1 MNKYLKDIDDFH
13 RRYGYH
19 QCDKPSI
26 PQKNTDLVSL
36 RIDLLDEE
44 LSELKVAIGDN
55 NVANALDALVDL
67 TYVILGTA
75 WLFNLPFDAAWEEV
89 HKANMKKVRA
99 SSKRSDFYDVVKPVD
114 WTAPDIIKVIKE
126 GKYESS

>member
-1 MNKYLKDIDDFH
+1 MNKYLKDINDFH
-13 RRYGYH
+13 TKYSYH

-44 LSELKVAIGDN
+44 LSELKVAIGD
-55 NVANALDALVDL
+55 
-67 TYVILGTA
+67 
-75 WLFNLPFDAAWEEV
+75 AAWEEV

-99 SSKRSDFYDVVKPVD
+99 RSDRSDFYDVVKPVD
-114 WTAPDIIKVIKE
+114 WTAPDITKVIKE
-126 GKYESS
+126 GKYGNS

>member
-1 MNKYLKDIDDFH
+1 MSEYLKDIAAFH
-13 RRYGYH
+13 KKYGYP

-26 PQKNTDLVSL
+26 PQKNTDLVTL
-36 RIDLLDEE
+36 RIKLLEEE
-44 LSELKVAIGDN
+44 LDELKVAIGDN

-89 HKANMKKVRA
+89 HNANMKKVRA

-114 WTAPDIIKVIKE
+114 WTAPNITKVIKE
-126 GKYESS
+126 GKYDCE